1 MKKFLTLSLFLILPF
16 SSLNAKINESDK
28 EKLVKCLGLYAAH
41 SFLTQDKLSL
51 ENIEHS
57 LGGKKFLIKYLQEN
71 GMDEDEVNKKM
82 IEITDNIYG
91 QPFDEKGSK
100 DCDTYVYNLIPGSKE
115 KIDELGSNQY
125 YQKYKEVMPDSPK

>member
-16 SSLNAKINESDK
+16 SSLNAEINDSDK

-71 GMDEDEVNKKM
+71 GIDKDEVNKKM
-82 IEITDNIYG
+82 IEITDEIYG

-100 DCDTYVYNLIPGSKE
+100 DCDTYIYNLIPGSKE

-125 YQKYKEVMPDSPK
+125 

>member
-16 SSLNAKINESDK
+16 SFLNAKINDSDK

-71 GMDEDEVNKKM
+71 GM
-82 IEITDNIYG
+82 
-91 QPFDEKGSK
+91 
-100 DCDTYVYNLIPGSKE
+100 YVSI
-115 KIDELGSNQY
+115 
-125 YQKYKEVMPDSPK
+125 

>member
-16 SSLNAKINESDK
+16 SSLNAKINDSDK

-71 GMDEDEVNKKM
+71 GIDEDEINKKM
-82 IEITDNIYG
+82 IEITDKIYG
-91 QPFDEKGSK
+91 QPFD
-100 DCDTYVYNLIPGSKE
+100 
-115 KIDELGSNQY
+115 
-125 YQKYKEVMPDSPK
+125 

>member
-16 SSLNAKINESDK
+16 SSLNAKINDSDK

-71 GMDEDEVNKKM
+71 GMDENEINQKM
-82 IEITDNIYG
+82 IEITDKIYG

-100 DCDTYVYNLIPGSKE
+100 DCDTYVYNLIPDSKE

-125 YQKYKEVMPDSPK
+125 

>member
-16 SSLNAKINESDK
+16 SSLNAKINDSDK

-71 GMDEDEVNKKM
+71 GMDKDEVNKKM
-82 IEITDNIYG
+82 IEITDEIYG

-115 KIDELGSNQY
+115 KMDELGSNQY
-125 YQKYKEVMPDSPK
+125 

>member
-16 SSLNAKINESDK
+16 SSLNAKINDSDK

-71 GMDEDEVNKKM
+71 GMDEDEINKKM
-82 IEITDNIYG
+82 IEITDKIYG
-91 QPFDEKGSK
+91 QPFDEKASK
-100 DCDTYVYNLIPGSKE
+100 NCDNYIYNLIPGSKE
-115 KIDELGSNQY
+115 KMDKLGSNQY
-125 YQKYKEVMPDSPK
+125 

>member
-1 MKKFLTLSLFLILPF
+1 MKNFFIFIFFIIFVFTKS
-16 SSLNAKINESDK
+16 NAEISKLEK
-28 EKLVKCLGLYAAH
+28 EKLVECLGLYAAH

-51 ENIEHS
+51 AKIEHS
-57 LGGKKFLIKYLQEN
+57 LGGKKFLTMYLLEN
-71 GMDEDEVNKKM
+71 GMSEDEVNKKM
-82 IEITDNIYG
+82 VEITDEIYG

-125 YQKYKEVMPDSPK
+125 

>member
-1 MKKFLTLSLFLILPF
+1 MKKFLALSLFLILLF
-16 SSLNAKINESDK
+16 SSSNAKINDSDK

-57 LGGKKFLIKYLQEN
+57 LGGKKFLIMYLIEN
-71 GMDEDEVNKKM
+71 GMDKDEVNKKM
-82 IEITDNIYG
+82 IEITDKIYG

-100 DCDTYVYNLIPGSKE
+100 DCDAYVYNLIPGSKE

-125 YQKYKEVMPDSPK
+125 

>member
-16 SSLNAKINESDK
+16 SSLNAKINDSDK
-28 EKLVKCLGLYAAH
+28 EKLLKCLGLYAAH

-71 GMDEDEVNKKM
+71 GMDKDEVNKKM
-82 IEITDNIYG
+82 IEITDEIYG

-125 YQKYKEVMPDSPK
+125 

>member
-16 SSLNAKINESDK
+16 SSSNAKINDSDK
-28 EKLVKCLGLYAAH
+28 KKLVKCLGLYAAH

-71 GMDEDEVNKKM
+71 GMDKDEVNKKM
-82 IEITDNIYG
+82 IEITDEIYG

-125 YQKYKEVMPDSPK
+125 

>member
-1 MKKFLTLSLFLILPF
+1 MKNFFIFIFFIIFIFTKS
-16 SSLNAKINESDK
+16 NAEITKLEK
-28 EKLVKCLGLYAAH
+28 EKLVECLGLYAAH

-51 ENIEHS
+51 ANIEHA
-57 LGGKKFLIKYLQEN
+57 LGGKKFLSTYLEEN
-71 GMDEDEVNKKM
+71 GMSAEEVNKKM
-82 IEITDNIYG
+82 IEITDKIYG

-125 YQKYKEVMPDSPK
+125 

>member
-16 SSLNAKINESDK
+16 SSLNAKINDSDK

-41 SFLTQDKLSL
+41 SFLTQDKWSL

-71 GMDEDEVNKKM
+71 GMAEDEINKKM
-82 IEITDNIYG
+82 IEITDKIYG

-115 KIDELGSNQY
+115 KMDELGSNQY
-125 YQKYKEVMPDSPK
+125 

>member
-16 SSLNAKINESDK
+16 SSLNANINESDK

-41 SFLTQDKLSL
+41 SFLSQDKLSL

-71 GMDEDEVNKKM
+71 GMDEDEINKKM
-82 IEITDNIYG
+82 IEITDEIYG

-125 YQKYKEVMPDSPK
+125 

>member
-1 MKKFLTLSLFLILPF
+1 MKKFLILSLFLILSF
-16 SSLNAKINESDK
+16 SSSNAVISEADK

-57 LGGKKFLIKYLQEN
+57 AGGKKFLAMYLAEN
-71 GMDEDEVNKKM
+71 GMNENEVNKKM
-82 IEITDNIYG
+82 IEITDEIYG

-100 DCDTYVYNLIPGSKE
+100 NCDVYVYNLIPGSKE

-125 YQKYKEVMPDSPK
+125 

>member
-16 SSLNAKINESDK
+16 SSLNAKINDSDK
-28 EKLVKCLGLYAAH
+28 EKLLKCLGLYAAH

-71 GMDEDEVNKKM
+71 GMDEDEINKKM
-82 IEITDNIYG
+82 IEITDKIYG

-100 DCDTYVYNLIPGSKE
+100 DCDIYVYNLIPGSKE

-125 YQKYKEVMPDSPK
+125 

>member
-1 MKKFLTLSLFLILPF
+1 MKKLLTLSIFIILSF
-16 SSLNAKINESDK
+16 SSSNAKINESDK
-28 EKLVKCLGLYAAH
+28 EKLIKCLGLYAAH

-51 ENIEHS
+51 ANIEHA
-57 LGGKKFLIKYLQEN
+57 LGGKKFLSTYLEEN
-71 GMDEDEVNKKM
+71 GMSAEEVNKKM
-82 IEITDNIYG
+82 IEITDKIYG

-125 YQKYKEVMPDSPK
+125 LSLIHI

>member
-16 SSLNAKINESDK
+16 SSLNAKINDSDK

-71 GMDEDEVNKKM
+71 GMDKDEINKKM
-82 IEITDNIYG
+82 IEITDEIYG

-125 YQKYKEVMPDSPK
+125 

>member
-16 SSLNAKINESDK
+16 SSLNAEINDSDK

-51 ENIEHS
+51 EKIEHS

-71 GMDEDEVNKKM
+71 GMDEDEINKKM
-82 IEITDNIYG
+82 IEITDKIYG
-91 QPFDEKGSK
+91 QPFDEKASK
-100 DCDTYVYNLIPGSKE
+100 NCDNYVYNLIPGSKE
-115 KIDELGSNQY
+115 KMDELGSNQY
-125 YQKYKEVMPDSPK
+125 